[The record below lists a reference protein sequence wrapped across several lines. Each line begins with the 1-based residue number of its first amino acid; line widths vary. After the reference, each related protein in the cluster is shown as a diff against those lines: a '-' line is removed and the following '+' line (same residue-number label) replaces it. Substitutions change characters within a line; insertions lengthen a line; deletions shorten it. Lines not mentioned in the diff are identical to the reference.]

1 MHWNTLSAISGDL
14 NVTQF
19 KSFYIESNILFAVM
33 ETVYMKSTEISIR
46 KSPLFKYLFRKV
58 NQVPLLSMRFS
69 NPIPMKV
76 WSTTSMFSTI
86 MEKIKKEEEKR
97 RRS

>member
-1 MHWNTLSAISGDL
+1 
-14 NVTQF
+14 
-19 KSFYIESNILFAVM
+19 M

-46 KSPLFKYLFRKV
+46 KSPPLFKYLFRKV
-58 NQVPLLSMRFS
+58 NQVSLLSMRFS
-69 NPIPMKV
+69 NLIPMKV

-97 RRS
+97 RRI